1 MKADSLFKYSAMDK
15 KFSGREA
22 KNYLPF
28 EGGFGGSVSRIT
40 GHNFYAPGNK
50 LMMGQKLSSIPR
62 NYPTQYN
69 PLAMQ
74 NRMGSNVSITRPKR
88 CLNRF

>member
-15 KFSGREA
+15 KYFGREV
-22 KNYLPF
+22 KNYVPF

-40 GHNFYAPGNK
+40 GHDFYAPSNK

-62 NYPTQYN
+62 NYPSFHNQ
-69 PLAMQ
+69 LAMH
-74 NRMGSNVSITRPKR
+74 NRNSSNVSIYART
-88 CLNRF
+88 LLF